1 VEDLITRSQLI
12 LKIYCQRTQVALD
25 LFKAQKIG
33 EAIQVL
39 RLRNA
44 AFHNFR
50 VVEHLAKKANL
61 DLTIDLTL
69 KDLFQDLQRLELE
82 LLPLAEGYKS
92 KIQLQASRLSEAR
105 RKINGY
111 HSGSKGEG
119 HIRNV
124 A

>member
-1 VEDLITRSQLI
+1 MEDIITRSQLI
-12 LKIYCQRTQVALD
+12 LKIYCQRTQAAID
-25 LFKAQKIG
+25 LFNAQKIA
-33 EAIQVL
+33 EAIKTL

-61 DLTIDLTL
+61 NLTLDPTL
-69 KDLFQDLQRLELE
+69 KDLFQDLQRLEQE
-82 LLPLAEGYKS
+82 LLPLAEDYKS

-111 HSGSKGEG
+111 HSGIKGEG
-119 HIRNV
+119 QIRNV